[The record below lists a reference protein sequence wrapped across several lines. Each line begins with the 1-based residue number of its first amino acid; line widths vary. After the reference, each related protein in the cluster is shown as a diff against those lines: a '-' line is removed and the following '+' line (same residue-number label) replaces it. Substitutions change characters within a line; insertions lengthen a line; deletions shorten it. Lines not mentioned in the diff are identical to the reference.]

1 MNNVSLFGRIANDLE
16 LKTTTSGKQICNF
29 NLAINKYNSE
39 DANFIPCRVWNK
51 TAENLTRYKKKG
63 DQIVLNGT
71 IEVSNYED
79 TDGNKRKN
87 VYVNANQIFFVSNS
101 NNQSV
106 NSENSQIEQVAEDIF
121 GTSNVSIDDDV
132 FISPDDLPFD
142 MQ

>member
-101 NNQSV
+101 NNQNV
-106 NSENSQIEQVAEDIF
+106 NNENSQIDQVAEDVF
-121 GTSNVSIDDDV
+121 GTSNVSVEDDV
-132 FISPDDLPFD
+132 FISSDDLPFD

>member
-39 DANFIPCRVWNK
+39 DTNFIPCRVWNK

-87 VYVNANQIFFVSNS
+87 VYVNANQIYFVSNS

-106 NSENSQIEQVAEDIF
+106 NSENSQIEQVAENIF
-121 GTSNVSIDDDV
+121 GTTNVSIDDDV